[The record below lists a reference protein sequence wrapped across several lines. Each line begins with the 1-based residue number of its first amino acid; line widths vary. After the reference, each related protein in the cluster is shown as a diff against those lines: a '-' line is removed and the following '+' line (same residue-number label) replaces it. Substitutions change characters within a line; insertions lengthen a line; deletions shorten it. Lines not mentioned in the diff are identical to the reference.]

1 MFWEY
6 LTNESILRECI
17 RCQSIKE
24 RGSYVWFYLYSQ
36 RSNNFHVPSN
46 ATQDQ
51 DMVMQDLYDKG
62 YNGKEIAKFF
72 QLSEASVYN
81 RIKVHRGCTENLF
94 KA

>member
-1 MFWEY
+1 MFGF
-6 LTNESILRECI
+6 NGIH
-17 RCQSIKE
+17 KE
-24 RGSYVWFYLYSQ
+24 VTISMFQAMPR
-36 RSNNFHVPSN
+36 R
-46 ATQDQ
+46 DQ

-81 RIKVHRGCTENLF
+81 RIKAHRGRTENLS